1 MDNLAEIV
9 LAFPSSSGKRS
20 AFRGSLDCRIKSGN
34 DKKKNKSDND
44 NYLSVIPVFDTG
56 IYKRYSGQGR
66 I

>member
-1 MDNLAEIV
+1 MC
-9 LAFPSSSGKRS
+9 F
-20 AFRGSLDCRIKSGN
+20 LDARVKPERDSNKNKSGN